1 MCLKTIL
8 YPIQYIYPQLWNL
21 SNSDHYKKGGAE
33 SFPLYSLNLNY
44 KNHFFQP
51 IKITPSFVECVA
63 GSPSGIQSIF
73 QSLMRLYS
81 KSNVTDEIK

>member
-1 MCLKTIL
+1 MFEN
-8 YPIQYIYPQLWNL
+8 YSVSYIYTPNYGIPE
-21 SNSDHYKKGGAE
+21 NSDHYKKGGAE

-63 GSPSGIQSIF
+63 GYPSSIQSIF
-73 QSLMRLYS
+73 R
-81 KSNVTDEIK
+81 N